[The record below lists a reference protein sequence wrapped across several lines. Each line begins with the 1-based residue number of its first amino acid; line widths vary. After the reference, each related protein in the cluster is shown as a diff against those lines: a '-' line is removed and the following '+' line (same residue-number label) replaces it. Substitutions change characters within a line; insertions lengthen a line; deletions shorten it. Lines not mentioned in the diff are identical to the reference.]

1 MKPVST
7 NGNSGT
13 LPPSHAS
20 CSVEFPVVGIGAS
33 AGGLIALENFFSAM
47 PADSGIAFVVV
58 SHLSPDHVSLL
69 PSLIERKSSMPV
81 LQVEDGLEVLPDHVY
96 IIPPGKEM
104 TISEGRLHISA
115 FHDHITTGNL
125 IDGFMRSL
133 ADDISSK
140 AISII
145 LSGTG
150 SDGTLGVRAIKAEGG
165 MVMVQDPESAD
176 YGGMPNSAIAT
187 GLADYIMH
195 PDKMPTQ
202 LLNYV
207 KHQESEIIIQPIQ
220 AQDNYENPL
229 GEIFQILRAETT
241 NDFSLYKTNTINR
254 RIERRM
260 HVHHLDTLHEYVQL
274 LQNSKHEISVLFRE
288 LLIGVTSFFREPE
301 VFELLKKTF
310 LPQLLINKTDEHQV
324 RIWVPGCSTG
334 EEAYSL
340 AIVMTECMEVLG
352 RHHDVQ
358 IFATDLDESAINT
371 ARKGA
376 YPESISAD
384 ISTERLTRF
393 FTKVDNQYVVKKT
406 IREMVT
412 FAQQNIIR
420 DPPFT
425 KLDILSCRNLLIYFG
440 SKLQKKLIPLF
451 HYSMKQPGLLMI
463 GSSETIGEFSYL
475 FDQVDKKCKIFKRV
489 ESETSAQSLLQF
501 PHSRPFVK
509 MPTPPIDKQRKDFS
523 DMSNAKLLK
532 TILAQSEIPS
542 CVIINANADII
553 YIHGRTGRYLEPA
566 EGKASLNLL
575 KMARPS
581 IETELAKAFHRT
593 QKEGVETRIDKISMN
608 EDGDYGDINIIVRP
622 LSDFELGRGM
632 MLIIFE
638 AVPAEK
644 TDKPGTKIQRKRKK
658 QVDEIKKLEEKLN
671 YTRENLQSTIEELET
686 SNEELKSTNEELQS
700 TNEELQSTNEELE
713 TSKEEL
719 QSLHEESS
727 TVNAELQSRI
737 DELVAANDDI
747 KNLLEA
753 TEIATIFLDID
764 FNVRRFTTS
773 VTDIFPLSPVDTG
786 RPISHFASRLKD
798 VDIQQYAETVL
809 ANLEKMSVEVTD
821 KKGSIYRMQL
831 RPYRTTTNVID
842 GVVITFEEIT
852 ELKHLLDKA
861 KRLATVVQ
869 DSNDAITLQDLQGN
883 ILAWNKGAE
892 LLYGVSEAEALK
904 MNIHDFVPPHCH
916 DDLNLLYKTL
926 LTKDIDS
933 YQTERVDKAGKIIQV
948 WLTITRLFDEMG
960 KPEFIASTERDLD
973 KLKTPN

>member
-1 MKPVST
+1 MTPVST

-13 LPPSHAS
+13 LPSS
-20 CSVEFPVVGIGAS
+20 CDSSSADFPIVGIGAS

-47 PADSGIAFVVV
+47 PGDSGIAFVVV
-58 SHLSPDHVSLL
+58 SHLSPDHISLL
-69 PSLIERKSSMPV
+69 PSLIGRKSSMPV
-81 LQVEDGLEVLPDHVY
+81 LQVEEGLEVLPNHVY
-96 IIPPGKEM
+96 IIPPGREM
-104 TISEGRLHISA
+104 TISEGRLHVSV

-125 IDGFMRSL
+125 IDGFMRAL
-133 ADDISSK
+133 AEDISSK

-176 YGGMPNSAIAT
+176 YEGMPKSAIAT
-187 GLADYIMH
+187 GLADYVMP
-195 PDKMPTQ
+195 PDKMPPQ

-207 KHQESEIIIQPIQ
+207 KHQGRETNILPIP
-220 AQDNYENPL
+220 AQENYENSL
-229 GEIFQILRAETT
+229 KEIFQILRTETT

-260 HVHHLDTLHEYVQL
+260 HVHHLDSLHEYVQL

-288 LLIGVTSFFREPE
+288 LLIGVTNFFREPE
-301 VFELLKKTF
+301 VFELLKKTY
-310 LPQLLINKTDEHQV
+310 LPELLKNKTDDNQI

-340 AIVMTECMEVLG
+340 AIVLTECMEMLG
-352 RHHDVQ
+352 RHPEVQ
-358 IFATDLDESAINT
+358 IFATDLDEIAINT
-371 ARKGA
+371 ARKGV

-384 ISTERLTRF
+384 ISHERLARF
-393 FTKVDNQYVVKKT
+393 FTKVDHQYMVKKT

-451 HYSMKQPGLLMI
+451 HYSLKQPGLLLI
-463 GSSETIGEFSYL
+463 GSSETIGNFNDL
-475 FDQVDKKCKIFKRV
+475 FDPVDKKYKLFRRV
-489 ESETSAQSLLQF
+489 VSETSSQSLLQF

-509 MPTPPIDKQRKDFS
+509 MPAPKIEKQRKVLS

-542 CVIINANADII
+542 CVIIDDTADIL

-581 IETELAKAFHRT
+581 IETEIAKAFHKT
-593 QKEGVETRIDKISMN
+593 KDEGVETRIDKISLN
-608 EDGDYGDINIIVRP
+608 ENGDYGDINIIVRP
-622 LSDFELGRGM
+622 LSDFEFGRGM

-638 AVPAEK
+638 AVPDQKA
-644 TDKPGTKIQRKRKK
+644 DKPGTKIQRKRKK

-671 YTRENLQSTIEELET
+671 YTRENLQSTIEELES

-764 FNVRRFTTS
+764 FNIRRFTTR
-773 VTDIFPLSPVDTG
+773 VTDIFPLSPIDTG
-786 RPISHFASRLKD
+786 RPISHFASQLKD
-798 VDIQQYAETVL
+798 VDIQQYAERVL
-809 ANLEKMSVEVTD
+809 TNLEKMSVEVSD
-821 KKGSIYRMQL
+821 KKGCFYRMQL

-842 GVVITFEEIT
+842 GVVITFEDIT

-892 LLYGVSEAEALK
+892 LLYGFSEAEALK
-904 MNIHDFVPPHCH
+904 MNMHDLVPSHCH
-916 DDLNLLYKTL
+916 DDLNLLYNSL
-926 LTKDIDS
+926 LTKDIES

-960 KPEFIASTERDLD
+960 KPEFIATTERDLD
-973 KLKTPN
+973 KLKTPK